1 MTMAVEVSISIRS
14 LLHSAPRAASS
25 EQEEEVTNKKEK
37 RERRTPIMRPHAA
50 GMDIGAEE
58 IYVAVPRDHD
68 EQSVRCF
75 STFTVDLHALAD
87 WLQQCG
93 INTVAMESTGV
104 YWIPI
109 FQILESRGLE
119 VFLVNA
125 HYLKSVPGRKSDVS
139 DCQWIQYLHSV
150 GLLQG
155 SFRPPD
161 KVCAVRTLWR
171 HRQSL
176 LQMAAEHILHMQKS
190 LSLMNVQIHHVL
202 SDITGL
208 SGLAILDAI
217 LAGER
222 DGVKLAR
229 LSHTSV
235 KSPREKIAQAL
246 QGDYRPEHLFV
257 LQQSLA
263 GYRYYQ
269 ERITELD
276 REIQQLMKAVGS
288 SEDLQK
294 EIPKRTKRTKYN
306 RQVNDPAFDLR
317 RELYRIAGVDLTDI
331 PGVST
336 LTAQAILTEIGP
348 DVSRFR
354 NASAFASWL
363 GLCPEKRISGGK
375 VLSCKTRKVKS
386 RAALA
391 LRLGA
396 HSLCRA
402 KDYFGEF
409 FRRMR
414 AKLGAAQATTAT
426 AHKMARVIYHVL
438 RTKTPYNET
447 IFHECDDQARQRAEG
462 RLRRQAASLGFQVIP
477 VSASAQ

>member
-1 MTMAVEVSISIRS
+1 MAKKKSK
-14 LLHSAPRAASS
+14 S
-25 EQEEEVTNKKEK
+25 ERQTRV
-37 RERRTPIMRPHAA
+37 MRPHAA

-58 IYVAVPRDHD
+58 IYVAVPSDHS
-68 EQSVRCF
+68 EEPVRCF
-75 STFTVDLHALAD
+75 STFTRDLHELAE
-87 WLQQCG
+87 WLQDCG
-93 INTVAMESTGV
+93 ITTVAMESTGV

-109 FQILESRGLE
+109 FQILESRGFE

-161 KVCAVRTLWR
+161 KICAVRTLWR

-208 SGLAILDAI
+208 SGLAILDAV

-222 DGVKLAR
+222 DCVKLAR
-229 LSHTSV
+229 LCHPSV
-235 KSPREKIAQAL
+235 KSSRDKIAQAL
-246 QGDYRPEHLFV
+246 EGDYRPEHLFV
-257 LQQSLA
+257 LRQSLS

-269 ERITELD
+269 QQITELD
-276 REIQQLMKAVGS
+276 RQIEHLMKAVAG
-288 SEDLQK
+288 SEDFK
-294 EIPKRTKRTKYN
+294 EEMPKRTKRTKYN
-306 RQVNDPAFDLR
+306 RQANDPAFDLR

-336 LTAQAILTEIGP
+336 LTAQALLTEIGP

-363 GLCPEKRISGGK
+363 GLCPERRISGGK

-426 AHKMARVIYHVL
+426 AHKMARIIYHVL

-447 IFHECDDQARQRAEG
+447 VFHQCDEQARHRAEN
-462 RLRRQAASLGFQVIP
+462 RLRKKAAEMGFQLIHSVAP
-477 VSASAQ
+477 VS